1 MRASLLSWIG
11 DADALRHMDRFGVR
25 EVPLALGYQRTRK
38 DDLYIALVGE
48 LFDRMRDGDALPADW
63 ARLGNALA
71 QYGAADRAEELRAV
85 GVARTEATLFSSAAF
100 YFGGFPASAYVTMRS
115 LDRPL
120 DGDGERA
127 CFDLLARPREVV
139 SLLIRDLQSALVRG
153 DLDALAAIEAQ
164 VSESAKAALE
174 AGPDVW
180 IPLRLLESLLARF
193 RTTNLRA
200 ILPEGGS
207 PFWTPLVTSLVKR
220 GSWDFFPS
228 QITAIQRGLL
238 LRPETFS
245 LQMPT
250 GAGKTA
256 LCETLLF
263 YHLSAQPDTVAVLLV
278 PYRSLASELRGS
290 LVRRLNDMGI
300 SARCAYGGTVPSGD
314 EVRAFD
320 DTRALV
326 ATPETL
332 SEILSANTSFAK
344 RISLVICDEGHL
356 LDAPS
361 RGVGLELLLARMKV
375 REAGVQRYVFMSAI
389 VPNIEEINVWLGGV
403 EDSVVRSDYRPAVA
417 EFSVLRPVG
426 QGASPPLDLEM
437 HPHEQE
443 PIRYRIERF
452 LRREDFKW
460 LNPNTGRRNA
470 YSFASVKTRAI
481 AAARK
486 ALPMGAAV
494 VFAANKRGNQGA
506 IGLAEELLL
515 QMEKDLPLP
524 NPLRFAD
531 RDAIN
536 RTSEYLEGEYGANWV
551 GTRALKVAAV
561 LHHGDIP
568 QETREVVERLLRDGS
583 VALGICTNTLAEG
596 VNLPIRTLVLYSVQR
611 MGKQGAREN
620 LLTRDIKNL
629 VGRAGRAGSTTKG
642 LVICTNENQWPLV
655 AAVAL
660 QAAGEPVVGALRS
673 LIEEVRRQLAV
684 QNMTLTNDLLERSPF
699 VHCLIDGIDAT
710 LVDLA
715 ASEIGEVELLRLAT
729 NLADQTFASR
739 QTDEGSKQLLRDVF
753 GLRAQRITALHA
765 AGRLG
770 WVRETGTRARMVDV
784 VETGLLPM
792 RPTWDD
798 VLDPADPSFVNPIL
812 EWAWTQL
819 ELQEAAREAYRIEA
833 EVDVNSLREPFFLA
847 VKLWLSG
854 ASFMQIAEGAN
865 LSVDDILGVHS
876 RVLAFALQTII
887 EQGIAL
893 LEKLLQSR
901 AQTIA
906 PVVIQFPE
914 HLRFGVPTVA
924 GCSLAAG
931 GLTHRP
937 AFVAIGNAPE
947 LRGFN
952 TEDRVG
958 LFAAAQNLI
967 EQDREGWRARLGG
980 LVFENT
986 VRDFSSITRRRPSEE

>member
-1 MRASLLSWIG
+1 
-11 DADALRHMDRFGVR
+11 
-25 EVPLALGYQRTRK
+25 
-38 DDLYIALVGE
+38 
-48 LFDRMRDGDALPADW
+48 
-63 ARLGNALA
+63 
-71 QYGAADRAEELRAV
+71 
-85 GVARTEATLFSSAAF
+85 
-100 YFGGFPASAYVTMRS
+100 
-115 LDRPL
+115 
-120 DGDGERA
+120 
-127 CFDLLARPREVV
+127 
-139 SLLIRDLQSALVRG
+139 
-153 DLDALAAIEAQ
+153 
-164 VSESAKAALE
+164 
-174 AGPDVW
+174 
-180 IPLRLLESLLARF
+180 
-193 RTTNLRA
+193 
-200 ILPEGGS
+200 
-207 PFWTPLVTSLVKR
+207 
-220 GSWDFFPS
+220 
-228 QITAIQRGLL
+228 
-238 LRPETFS
+238 
-245 LQMPT
+245 MPT

-332 SEILSANTSFAK
+332 SGILSANTSFAK

-460 LNPNTGRRNA
+460 LNPKTARRNA

-642 LVICTNENQWPLV
+642 LVICTNENQ
-655 AAVAL
+655 
-660 QAAGEPVVGALRS
+660 
-673 LIEEVRRQLAV
+673 
-684 QNMTLTNDLLERSPF
+684 
-699 VHCLIDGIDAT
+699 
-710 LVDLA
+710 
-715 ASEIGEVELLRLAT
+715 
-729 NLADQTFASR
+729 
-739 QTDEGSKQLLRDVF
+739 
-753 GLRAQRITALHA
+753 
-765 AGRLG
+765 
-770 WVRETGTRARMVDV
+770 
-784 VETGLLPM
+784 
-792 RPTWDD
+792 
-798 VLDPADPSFVNPIL
+798 
-812 EWAWTQL
+812 
-819 ELQEAAREAYRIEA
+819 
-833 EVDVNSLREPFFLA
+833 
-847 VKLWLSG
+847 
-854 ASFMQIAEGAN
+854 
-865 LSVDDILGVHS
+865 
-876 RVLAFALQTII
+876 
-887 EQGIAL
+887 
-893 LEKLLQSR
+893 
-901 AQTIA
+901 
-906 PVVIQFPE
+906 
-914 HLRFGVPTVA
+914 
-924 GCSLAAG
+924 
-931 GLTHRP
+931 
-937 AFVAIGNAPE
+937 
-947 LRGFN
+947 
-952 TEDRVG
+952 
-958 LFAAAQNLI
+958 
-967 EQDREGWRARLGG
+967 
-980 LVFENT
+980 
-986 VRDFSSITRRRPSEE
+986 